1 MDTNLQEIEIGR
13 LYQELLDEGRQE
25 FIYGKYKLIDCS
37 DLTIKTFGNKLV
49 PLKFISK
56 HTTTKDIIK
65 ITIESVIGINA
76 IQVTT
81 DHTCMIYNKQRFF
94 DNLKADDVH
103 IGNYVSVRDERTG
116 VQYIGTVVNIEN
128 TGKTTDY
135 VYDFE
140 VDDDLH
146 CFYANN
152 VLIHNSLFINIKCI
166 TDVFKKKYSLAE
178 KMKAWPDDVKFEL
191 WHFVEDFVIN
201 DIGNNIQSLL
211 KTECHCEDTSM
222 LGYELEYIGDVGIY
236 QAKKNYGVH
245 KIIAAGPKLVDS
257 AKFVGLE
264 MRKATMPAAIKE
276 ILSVV
281 YDNTFEQNWT
291 EEDFRNYIFEMFDK
305 FKMLSVND
313 VAQWKGYSTAKAS
326 VGFLKAEKGATGIAK
341 ACQYYND
348 LIKNLGISKK
358 HEEIRLNEKVR
369 FVYLIPDNQY
379 GINCIAFN
387 DHDWPKEFN
396 SLFQVDY
403 SKMFD
408 KCVLSPLKNFMLAAK
423 YKAINPNTQVLFDIT
438 DI

>member
-25 FIYGKYKLIDCS
+25 FISGKYKLIDCS

-128 TGKTTDY
+128 TGKTADY

-152 VLIHNSLFINIKCI
+152 VLIHNSVFFNIKCV
-166 TDVFKKKYSLAE
+166 TDVFKQTYNLPE
-178 KMKAWPDDVKFEL
+178 KLKNWPDEYKFKL
-191 WHFVEDFVIN
+191 WHTVEEFVMNEVTPN
-201 DIGNNIQSLL
+201 MRAVL
-211 KTECHCEDTSM
+211 KAECYCEDTSM

-236 QAKKNYGVH
+236 QARKNYGVH
-245 KIIAAGPKLVDS
+245 KIIAEGPTLVDS
-257 AKFVGLE
+257 AKYVGLE
-264 MRKATMPAAIKE
+264 MRKATLPDVIKNT
-276 ILSVV
+276 LKDV
-281 YDNTFEQNWT
+281 YDNTFAQNW
-291 EEDFRNYIFEMFDK
+291 EEQDFRDYLIAAYDK
-305 FKMLSVND
+305 FRTLSVED
-313 VAQWKGYSTAKAS
+313 IALWKGYATAKAS
-326 VGFLKAEKGATGIAK
+326 LGFLQAEKGATGIAK

-348 LIKNLGISKK
+348 LIKTFSSKK
-358 HEEIRLNEKVR
+358 HHEEITLNKKVR
-369 FVYLIPDNQY
+369 FTYLISNNKY
-379 GINCIAFN
+379 NINAIAFN
-387 DHDWPKEFN
+387 DGDWPEEFN
-396 SLFQVDY
+396 ELFQIDY
-403 SKMFD
+403 TTMFD
-408 KCVLSPLKNFMLAAK
+408 KCVLSPLRNFMLAAK
-423 YKAINPNTQVLFDIT
+423 YQSVNVTHQVLYDIL
-438 DI
+438 DL